1 MAAPKT
7 AWGIDIGQCALKAIK
22 LRSTEESLHVEAFE
36 VVQHASVLSQ
46 SETDASILI
55 KNSLDE
61 FLSRVGDISGSE
73 VAVSVL
79 GQGGITKFV
88 KLPPVEQKKIPDIV
102 KFEAQQQIPFPLE
115 EVTWRYQTFENDDS
129 PEVEAGIFAIKQVSV
144 VEMLSHF
151 RQANLDINLIQMSPL
166 ALYNFM
172 NVDGLVRSDGAVMLA
187 DVGAEK
193 THIIVA
199 DGTSLWTRAINI
211 GGNSFT
217 EALMKSFKL
226 SFAKAEQLKRN
237 AASSKYARQIFQ
249 VMRPVFSDLVQ
260 QIQRSIGFY
269 TATHR
274 GCKFKQLIG
283 IGNGFKLPGMQKYL
297 EQNLNMAVSKVE
309 KFKKL
314 EGVTPELKQEMLGL
328 GVAYGLAAQA
338 LGDATITTNMLPEAI
353 VRERLWAKKK
363 PWFIAAAASVVLTAG
378 MAAMSAK
385 SAKDTLANPDNLR
398 TLKEIKK
405 YVKKCKDWEN
415 QQRKAQ
421 GNFEQELAHLAEYKN
436 IRGYTTFWQE
446 FNERFADAWIASD
459 IIGNSQDLRTIRKLR
474 NPRIPLTSLEN
485 DLKNLNTDQ
494 AKLFA
499 IERLPSESTDHAM
512 LGKPG
517 PMAEIRKQLI
527 AQLSRVP
534 RKNRKLILLES
545 MSVEYVKDLNMLEE
559 FKAVT
564 EGEQQE
570 NGMMPGVQPGMTPGA
585 APAEKAM
592 RGAVV
597 TITVRTSLSGD
608 QFARNFNSFKN
619 DFIKLVKDRNKS
631 LGSAAQMKIFKDQIV
646 EEVLSEPSAGG
657 GNTDETSSA
666 GGSVVDPDP
675 LFPGESQAND
685 LRVAIKIPLVIT
697 GDGFAKPKPK
707 TANPQQQ

>member
-22 LRSTEESLHVEAFE
+22 LRSTDDSLHVEAFE

-46 SETDASILI
+46 SETDAAILI

-61 FLSRVGDISGSE
+61 FLNRVGDISGSE
-73 VAVSVL
+73 IAVSVL

-115 EVTWRYQTFENDDS
+115 EVTWRYQTFQNDDS

-151 RQANLDINLIQMSPL
+151 RQANIDINLIQMSPL

-187 DVGAEK
+187 DVGADK

-211 GGNSFT
+211 GGNNFT

-274 GCKFKQLIG
+274 GCKFKQLVG

-297 EQNLNMAVSKVE
+297 EQNLNMAVSRVE
-309 KFKKL
+309 KFNKL
-314 EGVTPELKQEMLGL
+314 SGITPELKEELLGM

-338 LGDATITTNMLPEAI
+338 LGDATISTNMLPEAI
-353 VRERLWAKKK
+353 VRERLWSKKK
-363 PWFIAAAASVVLTAG
+363 PWFIAAAASLVATAG
-378 MAAMSAK
+378 MYAMDAK
-385 SAKDTLANPDNLR
+385 ANKDKLSDPSSMRNLKR
-398 TLKEIKK
+398 IKGD
-405 YVKKCKDWEN
+405 YVNRCNTWKKQYD
-415 QQRKAQ
+415 KAQ
-421 GNFEQELAHLAEYKN
+421 GNFDQEITYLGEFKQ
-436 IRGYTTFWQE
+436 IRGYTQFWPT
-446 FNERFADAWIASD
+446 FNEFIAEAFISSD
-459 IIGNSQDLRTIRKLR
+459 ILGDKDDVKIIRKLR
-474 NPRIPLTSLEN
+474 DNKSIASQK
-485 DLKNLNTDQ
+485 DLILRLNTDQ
-494 AKLFA
+494 AKLYA
-499 IERLPSESTDHAM
+499 IDRLPSVSQDEIDSGKAGELAM
-512 LGKPG
+512 L
-517 PMAEIRKQLI
+517 RKQLI
-527 AQLSRVP
+527 DQLGKSA
-534 RKNRKLILLES
+534 RKNRKLVVLES
-545 MSVEYVKDLNMLEE
+545 LSTEPVEDLNDISE
-559 FKAVT
+559 FQDSS
-564 EGEQQE
+564 EGDVGD
-570 NGMMPGVQPGMTPGA
+570 GMGTPPPPDAGQG
-585 APAEKAM
+585 PAESDKI
-592 RGAVV
+592 RGVVV
-597 TITVRTSLSGD
+597 TITLRTTLSGD
-608 QFARNFNSFKN
+608 QLSRNLSSFSNTLKS
-619 DFIKLVKDRNKS
+619 LVKKYNKRS
-631 LGSAAQMKIFKDQIV
+631 GAPLFKIYKNKTV
-646 EEVLSEPSAGG
+646 EETLSEGAGEADQG
-657 GNTDETSSA
+657 GVATTPGAKVS
-666 GGSVVDPDP
+666 DPDP
-675 LFPGESQAND
+675 LFPKETKAND
-685 LRVAIKIPLVIT
+685 LRVAIKIPLVIV
-697 GDGFAKPKPK
+697 GDGFAKPKPV
-707 TANPQQQ
+707 NPKQ